1 MIYSEFE
8 NRIEM
13 KFENAMENLKQLIS
27 GNLENKLRVRQII
40 KSFENSL
47 KYLPDIRRLDFDNTL
62 EKDI

>member
-1 MIYSEFE
+1 
-8 NRIEM
+8 M

>member
-13 KFENAMENLKQLIS
+13 KFEKAMENLKQLIS
-27 GNLENKLRVRQII
+27 GNLENKLKVRQII

-47 KYLPDIRRLDFDNTL
+47 KYLPDIRRLDFDNNL